1 MKSLWPASSAK
12 YCMLEVTREHGAPTA
27 DALIKAIDF
36 ARNKARLESAR
47 AGEDFLAECQR
58 GDGAGEWWV
67 GEEAS

>member
-1 MKSLWPASSAK
+1 MPRMNDVDELA
-12 YCMLEVTREHGAPTA
+12 YEVVMARKFGEVLHV
-27 DALIKAIDF
+27 IKAIDF